1 MRDERIGIMKEIKH
15 EVQYEVKHKNKKSL
29 VKYFVTGGV
38 ILALLG
44 GVAVFAFEMLEAK
57 QEVKAQQVQTQ
68 MIQNETQAAG
78 VNLITEEEAKQLALD
93 TVGVQE
99 GAVKQLK
106 IKLDKENGHLSQY
119 VYEVSF
125 IHDGLDYEIEVDA
138 LTKAIVN
145 SDVESVID

>member
-1 MRDERIGIMKEIKH
+1 M
-15 EVQYEVKHKNKKSL
+15 
-29 VKYFVTGGV
+29 TGGV